1 LNVLADDICSQDI
14 STKGLIEELLKKHS
28 KSRTA
33 MRMQILVDKPP
44 QQAPTL
50 QTVQSYFDTFNDQ
63 YHCFEDLRVLIR
75 QLAGDRINTFLSH
88 ALQSS
93 SFSLDAL
100 TDVIRV
106 SACPDCNV
114 STKSVH

>member
-1 LNVLADDICSQDI
+1 
-14 STKGLIEELLKKHS
+14 
-28 KSRTA
+28 

-75 QLAGDRINTFLSH
+75 QLAGDRIDSFLSH
-88 ALQSS
+88 AVQSS

-106 SACPDCNV
+106 SACPDNMSPLNLFTNLLSYRV
-114 STKSVH
+114 PPLQSQNH